1 MPKTL
6 IQTSTGLYQAAR
18 SYHPQAIILI
28 LLSLLIPTSVLAENT
43 ESVLAGNT
51 DPVLA
56 ESTNPDQHTQWACK
70 AGEDGNWVCDEEV
83 MSGKAYPRPV
93 RSVPELRPT
102 DTGPQ
107 VLLAKNLDWVDE
119 ETLTPEQQ
127 KQMADGCCGAYIEPE
142 RDYPEADLEPEK
154 ASLRVASTST
164 EVVQENVAN
173 LQGKVQL
180 TQGYRQIRSDFA
192 TVNQD
197 ERTVD
202 LEGNVQFREP
212 GLLLTGETAHA
223 NMDTKDIQVND
234 ATYLFHESGV
244 RGTADRLNRPSDDI
258 FYIDNATYTT
268 CEPGSSAWQ
277 LVSSKV
283 DINPETGIAHAKHV
297 RLEVQD
303 IPILYVPWIR
313 FPTDDRRAS
322 GLLFPSFELSD
333 ANGIDYAQPIYLN
346 LAPNY
351 DATITP
357 RYLQERGAMLEVEA
371 RHLSPLTNTI
381 IGGAFLSSD
390 DGGDAD
396 NYDSS
401 DVIDYEGEDR
411 WITSI
416 DHLGGVGRRWKT
428 EIDYTRVSDG
438 DYFKDLGSTTL
449 EVNSQTHLK
458 EMASAS
464 YSLKNWDVGI
474 KGQGFQTISNNKN
487 ARDQHKLLPRLHANG
502 DYRLGD
508 FVFDLKNQLT
518 SFDHRDDDESVSANL
533 LTDTYLADEEGTY
546 IVGNRLRLDYAA
558 SWDKNWGW
566 GYFRPT
572 AKVKHISYDLD
583 KSVYQQNVGDP
594 QNDDS
599 PSVTVPVGIIDAGLY
614 MERDTTSLN
623 GFTQTFEPRIYMVHA
638 KYEDQSDLPDFDT
651 SLLTFG
657 YSQLFRDDRFV
668 GGDRIGDTEHASIG
682 LTTRLVNQST
692 GVEWLRASL
701 GQIFYLD
708 DRYINLDPTLTK
720 SFLKDN
726 PNDKDLTDK
735 QQEIVDGLLRN
746 ESAYAAEFSLRLSEN
761 MNFKADALYDD
772 ENSELERGNTSLR
785 YHDRDNRIFNLAYR
799 FNRKTT
805 KDYDDPDFDD
815 VDEDIEQGDISTVLP
830 LFGNWSF
837 IGRYNYDLTN
847 SQNLESLFGLSYDSC
862 CWRLSVLGRKWVD
875 RNDNILPEDLE
886 EDKGIFLQFQFKGLA
901 GTGSKVES
909 IIQDAVYGYE
919 PPVN

>member
-1 MPKTL
+1 MPKT
-6 IQTSTGLYQAAR
+6 ITHTPSGIYKAAR
-18 SYHPQAIILI
+18 SYHSKAI
-28 LLSLLIPTSVLAENT
+28 LLVLFSLLIPTAVLAENT
-43 ESVLAGNT
+43 E
-51 DPVLA
+51 
-56 ESTNPDQHTQWACK
+56 QHSQWACQ
-70 AGEDGNWVCDEEV
+70 AGENGNWVCNEQAV
-83 MSGKAYPRPV
+83 PGKAYPRPK
-93 RSVPELRPT
+93 RSEPEFRPT

-127 KQMADGCCGAYIEPE
+127 KQMADGCCGTYIEPE

-164 EVVQENVAN
+164 EVIQENVAH

-192 TVNQD
+192 TVNQN

-322 GLLFPSFELSD
+322 GLLFPSFEVSD
-333 ANGIDYAQPIYLN
+333 TNGLDFAQPIYLN

-351 DATITP
+351 DATLTP
-357 RYLQERGAMLEVEA
+357 RYLEERGTMLEVEG
-371 RHLSPLTNTI
+371 RHLSRRTNTI

-390 DGGDAD
+390 DGGDEED
-396 NYDSS
+396 YDPSEVTS
-401 DVIDYEGEDR
+401 ITDHEGEDR

-416 DHLGGVGRRWKT
+416 DHIGSFGRRWRT
-428 EIDYTRVSDG
+428 NIDYTRVSDS
-438 DYFKDLGSTTL
+438 DYFQDIGNTTL
-449 EVNSQTHLK
+449 EVNSQTHLR
-458 EMASAS
+458 EMASAD
-464 YSLKNWDVGI
+464 YRTNNWKFGI
-474 KGQGFQTISNNKN
+474 TGQAFQTISDNKD
-487 ARDQHKLLPRLHANG
+487 ARDQYKLLPRVDADG
-502 DYRLGD
+502 AYRLGD

-518 SFDHRDDDESVSANL
+518 SFDHSDDDKSVSTN
-533 LTDTYLADEEGTY
+533 TFLADENGTY
-546 IVGNRLRLDYAA
+546 IIGDRLRLDYAA
-558 SWDKNWGW
+558 SWDKQWEW

-572 AKVKHISYDLD
+572 AKVKHLTYDLD
-583 KSVYQQNVGDP
+583 NPVYQQNVGSP
-594 QNDDS
+594 QHDDS
-599 PSVTVPVGIIDAGLY
+599 PSVTVPVGIIDAGIYL
-614 MERDTTSLN
+614 ERDTTWLN
-623 GFTQTFEPRIYMVHA
+623 GFTQTFEPRLYMVHA

-651 SLLTFG
+651 SLLTFS
-657 YSQLFRDDRFV
+657 YNQLFRDDRFV
-668 GGDRIGDTEHASIG
+668 GGDRIGDTEHVSVG
-682 LTTRLVNQST
+682 LTSRLVDQTT

-708 DRYINLDPTLTK
+708 DRYINLDPNLTK
-720 SFLKDN
+720 SFLKAGPD
-726 PNDKDLTDK
+726 DKDLTPE
-735 QQEIVDGLLRN
+735 QREIVDGLLRN
-746 ESAYAAEFSLRLSEN
+746 ESAYAAEFSLRLSKN
-761 MNFKADALYDD
+761 MRFQADVLYDD
-772 ENSELERGNTSLR
+772 ENSELDRGNTSLR
-785 YHDRDNRIFNLAYR
+785 YNDRENRIFNLAYR
-799 FNRKTT
+799 FNRKTP
-805 KDYDDPDFDD
+805 KDFEDTGIPT
-815 VDEDIEQGDISTVLP
+815 VDTDAEQGDISTVLP
-830 LFGNWSF
+830 LFGNWSL

-847 SQNLESLFGLSYDSC
+847 SRNLETLFGLSYDSC
-862 CWRLSVLGRKWVD
+862 CWRLSVLGRKWID
-875 RNDNILPEDLE
+875 RNDNVILPEDDLA

-901 GTGSKVES
+901 GTGSKVET
-909 IIQDAVYGYE
+909 IIQDGVYGYE